1 MATTDLIISR
11 GGFLPPGLVVETL
24 RSIQYLLFPYEDL
37 KSTKILDQLIQR
49 DGFDAECAEYDDYAL
64 DGLDEDKYLYWG
76 QRIAALHKVIDN
88 RPPRNSL
95 ERWLQRHDTER
106 NVLFF
111 ALVGLSIWT
120 IVSIIRI
127 GLLAVQIW
135 VSYEA
140 WQHPVKD

>member
-1 MATTDLIISR
+1 M
-11 GGFLPPGLVVETL
+11 VETL

-95 ERWLQRHDTER
+95 ERWLQRHDTDRYLWSSGDMGREQGR
-106 NVLFF
+106 RGKDHKVVARL
-111 ALVGLSIWT
+111 T
-120 IVSIIRI
+120 TRH
-127 GLLAVQIW
+127 
-135 VSYEA
+135 SY
-140 WQHPVKD
+140 DGNS

>member
-1 MATTDLIISR
+1 M
-11 GGFLPPGLVVETL
+11 VETL